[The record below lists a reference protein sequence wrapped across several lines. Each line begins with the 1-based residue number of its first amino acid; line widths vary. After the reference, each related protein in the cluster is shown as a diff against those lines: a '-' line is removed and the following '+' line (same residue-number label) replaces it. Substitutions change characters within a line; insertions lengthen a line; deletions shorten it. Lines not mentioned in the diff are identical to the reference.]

1 MTDIPDIV
9 ERLRV
14 LRLLLGAELPLLA
27 IAEIERLRAEN
38 KRVLSINADHAA
50 LAVRDRD
57 RLDAAEARI
66 AALTPPD
73 GKIAVWLVEK
83 EVRFTNP
90 SLAALPRGIRRACVD
105 AIARL
110 DQKEAIICSIHKRFY
125 NTDHE
130 MGTHDEPNT

>member
-73 GKIAVWLVEK
+73 GKIAV
-83 EVRFTNP
+83 
-90 SLAALPRGIRRACVD
+90 
-105 AIARL
+105 
-110 DQKEAIICSIHKRFY
+110 
-125 NTDHE
+125 
-130 MGTHDEPNT
+130 